1 MNHCRH
7 RLQSPRLVEAIIK
20 SPPKKKQALSSTL
33 SFIRTSIL
41 SQVWCWGQNDDGQL
55 GDGTTT
61 NCTIPTQTSL
71 TAAASQIDLGL
82 SHSCAVDDR
91 SDLYCWGWNRYGE
104 FGLGTFNSYKH
115 IPTKVTAVDGVFQV
129 NAGGHFTF
137 LDDGNDNNTTS
148 RNTPTQ
154 LNRI

>member
-1 MNHCRH
+1 M
-7 RLQSPRLVEAIIK
+7 
-20 SPPKKKQALSSTL
+20 
-33 SFIRTSIL
+33 
-41 SQVWCWGQNDDGQL
+41 
-55 GDGTTT
+55 
-61 NCTIPTQTSL
+61 
-71 TAAASQIDLGL
+71 
-82 SHSCAVDDR
+82 DDR

-154 LNRI
+154 LNGIWFDENSRTYTENKEEQNNK